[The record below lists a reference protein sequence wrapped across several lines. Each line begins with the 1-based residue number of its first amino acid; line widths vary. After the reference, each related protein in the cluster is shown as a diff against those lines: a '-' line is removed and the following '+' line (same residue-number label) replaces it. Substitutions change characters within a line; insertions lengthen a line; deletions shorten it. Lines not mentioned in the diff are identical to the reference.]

1 MSEMEQAQYSEYELR
16 PVAMAYVN
24 DVEITSSDI
33 LSLCNCID
41 EEIYDTHVVRTY
53 TTDKV
58 REFIKDCKKITS
70 VSSLDN
76 LVYVTYVTND
86 DYEVVLGYSE
96 DGLEEKCVYN
106 PQEDSAVSIT
116 QEEGLLYS
124 NLRYGNQYEMSDA
137 TLEYIE
143 NCIHFHQYPLTLEY
157 SKTLSS
163 HQPTQ
168 RTIVS
173 LSFS

>member
-1 MSEMEQAQYSEYELR
+1 MKMTKKLLSVVLAGAMTMSLSTPVLADTGENVYTIPEQGMWINNMEITPLSEMEQAQYSEYELR

-76 LVYVTYVTND
+76 LVYVTYVASVYKGIHDKTIK
-86 DYEVVLGYSE
+86 Y
-96 DGLEEKCVYN
+96 GL
-106 PQEDSAVSIT
+106 
-116 QEEGLLYS
+116 
-124 NLRYGNQYEMSDA
+124 
-137 TLEYIE
+137 
-143 NCIHFHQYPLTLEY
+143 
-157 SKTLSS
+157 
-163 HQPTQ
+163 PTY
-168 RTIVS
+168 
-173 LSFS
+173 